1 MSNNP
6 VAPVLGKRGA
16 EAYVPGGGGFNRTE
30 FFGLDDGET
39 EVIRLL
45 TDFEAVRA
53 SDGELAGG
61 WPAFRQH
68 QNIPTKPAPSDYKGK
83 WPATMPANCRRD
95 PQFADAYSDCYIC
108 DVIGPM
114 LQYYKKPGQRYF
126 ALAVLREA
134 VKEDGRIVG
143 YKDKTVE
150 VTIKGKDGEED
161 RVEKVKA
168 IVVVNMAWKNF
179 FSILNGYASA
189 YGTVLDRDY
198 QITRHG
204 EKLDTTY
211 TVIPLDPIHA
221 NLDGESVPFDL
232 RDDRLMVRYLPRAAE
247 IGYAKASDERLSE
260 VIAERASDDFYA
272 RFFDATKSV
281 PTQSSGGGT
290 GGATEAQSTNGSV
303 PTQTVSPDEVTVDAS
318 VNRLV
323 DRIKGAGATA
333 YTPQAEE
340 SAPAQAPVAA
350 GVRSF
355 D

>member
-1 MSNNP
+1 MSNVP

-16 EAYVPGGGGFNRTE
+16 EAYVPAGGGFNRTD
-30 FFGLDDGET
+30 FFSLDDGSSA
-39 EVIRLL
+39 VLRFL

-68 QNIPTKPAPSDYKGK
+68 QNIPTKPKPSDYKGN

-108 DVIGPM
+108 DVIGPT

-143 YKDKTVE
+143 YRDQLKE
-150 VTIKGKDGEED
+150 ITIKGKDGEED
-161 RVEKVKA
+161 RTEKVKA
-168 IVVVNMAWKNF
+168 VVVVNMAWKNF

-198 QITRHG
+198 KVERHG

-211 TVIPLDPIHA
+211 TIIPLDPTGA
-221 NLDGESVPFDL
+221 NLDGETVPFDL
-232 RDDRLMVRYLPRAAE
+232 RDDRLMVRYLPRAAD

-272 RFFDATKSV
+272 RFFDATKAV
-281 PTQSSGGGT
+281 PASGGGT
-290 GGATEAQSTNGSV
+290 GGNAAAEPQSTNGTV
-303 PTQTVSPDEVTVDAS
+303 PTQAVAPDEQAVDAS

-340 SAPAQAPVAA
+340 PAPAQTPVAA
-350 GVRSF
+350 GARSF